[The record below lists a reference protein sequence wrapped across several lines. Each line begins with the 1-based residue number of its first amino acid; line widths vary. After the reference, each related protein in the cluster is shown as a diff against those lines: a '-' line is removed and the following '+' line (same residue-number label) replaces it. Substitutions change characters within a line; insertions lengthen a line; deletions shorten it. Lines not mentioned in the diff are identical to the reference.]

1 MPWFPIATSAPSK
14 RATAKRR
21 EVTVVVRCPGGDLAF
36 CITVHKSQGSTQR
49 RILSRVRSWDDI
61 RILQNYDV
69 NPSSLAHLLLLRNDR
84 DSTIVRRLTAFDNEN
99 LERLR
104 RHDATLG
111 LRPNARR
118 ASKARTGANAFSPDS
133 WLLLPILRAA
143 WGYANLSR
151 VNTTRVAERAAEAV
165 QAGAWARL
173 ISAYRAHTSKLRA
186 RPVRGGKGLYESCHH
201 FTVAQ
206 VQLLFYSTQDGRPLD
221 GSILALIRTILDK
234 GKPAA

>member
-14 RATAKRR
+14 RTTAKRR
-21 EVTVVVRCPGGDLAF
+21 EVTVVVRCPGGDLAL

-84 DSTIVRRLTAFDNEN
+84 DSTIVRWLAAFDDETLLHGAAGARFD

-104 RHDATLG
+104 LHDATLG
-111 LRPNARR
+111 PRPNARR

-133 WLLLPILRAA
+133 WLLVPILRRL
-143 WGYANLSR
+143 GLKGRNLKI
-151 VNTTRVAERAAEAV
+151 T
-165 QAGAWARL
+165 
-173 ISAYRAHTSKLRA
+173 
-186 RPVRGGKGLYESCHH
+186 P
-201 FTVAQ
+201 
-206 VQLLFYSTQDGRPLD
+206 
-221 GSILALIRTILDK
+221 ILARSPFGTFGAFPSLGRIVSIPNRHLYYLPRLARHN
-234 GKPAA
+234 G

>member
-1 MPWFPIATSAPSK
+1 MPWFPIATSAPSNT
-14 RATAKRR
+14 TAKRR

-111 LRPNARR
+111 PRPNARR
-118 ASKARTGANAFSPDS
+118 ASKARANAFSPDS
-133 WLLLPILRAA
+133 WLLVPILRAA

-221 GSILALIRTILDK
+221 GSTILDK